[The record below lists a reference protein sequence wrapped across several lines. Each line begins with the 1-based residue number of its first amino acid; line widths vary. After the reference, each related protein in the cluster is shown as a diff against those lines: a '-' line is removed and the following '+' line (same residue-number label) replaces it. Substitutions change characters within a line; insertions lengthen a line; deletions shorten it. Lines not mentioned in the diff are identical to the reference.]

1 MKDQIVGAR
10 FILQGHKV
18 LNSNDE
24 SNLVR
29 ELRDICHSS
38 KYNVTVFHPYFIYF
52 DQVIG
57 NWSFQEFSISS
68 TQTAG
73 RTCSN
78 ADCFN
83 PRTLLQNFCWECERM
98 TMRMIIF
105 KHVTRP
111 NVLHFSFWSFCPPQ
125 SSVSPL
131 LPGS

>member
-52 DQVIG
+52 DQVIA
-57 NWSFQEFSISS
+57 NWSFQEFLFPA
-68 TQTAG
+68 QTLLVAHV
-73 RTCSN
+73 
-78 ADCFN
+78 AMQIVFN
-83 PRTLLQNFCWECERM
+83 PRTLLQKFSWECERM
-98 TMRMIIF
+98 TMTMEIF
-105 KHVTRP
+105 IHG
-111 NVLHFSFWSFCPPQ
+111 LHFSF
-125 SSVSPL
+125 
-131 LPGS
+131 